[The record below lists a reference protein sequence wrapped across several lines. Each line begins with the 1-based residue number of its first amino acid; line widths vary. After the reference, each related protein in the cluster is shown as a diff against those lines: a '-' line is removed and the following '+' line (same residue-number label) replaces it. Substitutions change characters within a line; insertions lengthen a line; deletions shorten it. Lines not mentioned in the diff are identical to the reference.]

1 MARPRGSKQQRAAE
15 KRMVNGKG
23 KLIGYIRVSTAGQ
36 GERGHS
42 LDGQAARLC
51 ERAAREGFEVVDII
65 REVASGAKERDGL
78 KEAQARIMAG
88 EAEGLLFAKMD
99 RLGRS
104 MRHLAGLVE
113 WAEDNQITL
122 LSTEEGLMMEG
133 GKLRHQTLHFLIAM
147 AQVERNLISQRTRE
161 GLEAAKAKGVQLGR
175 PAVHAGQVA
184 EEAAAL
190 RRQGLPLQKVAEELT
205 ARGYR
210 NARGAALGVKTVWN
224 MINRVDPAANPEG
237 GYRGNLVGAAG

>member
-1 MARPRGSKQQRAAE
+1 MARPRGSRKQRAVE
-15 KRMVNGKG
+15 QRMMNGKG

-42 LDGQAARLC
+42 LDGQATRLC

-65 REVASGAKERDGL
+65 REVASGAKDRDGL
-78 KEAQARIMAG
+78 AEAKARVIAG

-104 MRHLAGLVE
+104 MKHLADLVD
-113 WAEDNQITL
+113 WAKENQVTL
-122 LSTEEGLMMEG
+122 LSSEEGLMMERG
-133 GKLRHQTLHFLIAM
+133 VSRHQTVPFLIAM
-147 AQVERNLISQRTRE
+147 AEVERDLISQRTRE

-237 GYRGNLVGAAG
+237 GYRGNLVGAAV